1 MMNKVA
7 ALHAKHE
14 EERKALFASF
24 GGGDS
29 VPAAKRGN
37 GAKKA
42 TAARA
47 PREGTSRDKVF
58 AVLGNGGGLSFEDLV
73 AETEV
78 KSSTLRQL
86 LYHMKSKGEILK
98 EGNLWKAPA

>member
-24 GGGDS
+24 EGEA
-29 VPAAKRGN
+29 PHTAKRGN

-86 LYHMKSKGEILK
+86 LYAMKSKGEILK